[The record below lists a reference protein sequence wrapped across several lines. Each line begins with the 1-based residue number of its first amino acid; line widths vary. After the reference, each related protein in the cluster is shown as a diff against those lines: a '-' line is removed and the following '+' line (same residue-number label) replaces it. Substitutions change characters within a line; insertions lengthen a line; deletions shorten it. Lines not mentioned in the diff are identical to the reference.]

1 MILSRIFTFLKEE
14 NFDDSILIVEQNTET
29 LQIK

>member
-1 MILSRIFTFLKEE
+1 LSRIVAFLKEE
-14 NFDDSILIVEQNTET
+14 KFDDSILIVEQNTET

>member
-1 MILSRIFTFLKEE
+1 LSRIFTFLKEE